1 MKYYYVYII
10 LCSDGSY
17 YVGMSNG
24 VKKRFQEHQ
33 AGINPRCYTFKR
45 RPLKLVYWERY
56 DYVEDAILREDQLK
70 GWRREKKEALING
83 KFEDLKGLSKN
94 TTLRQKLDDPSTS
107 SG

>member
-33 AGINPRCYTFKR
+33 DGINPKCYTFKR

-83 KFEDLKGLSKN
+83 KFDDLKKLSQN
-94 TTLRQKLDDPSTS
+94 AFRQAQGDKSI
-107 SG
+107 